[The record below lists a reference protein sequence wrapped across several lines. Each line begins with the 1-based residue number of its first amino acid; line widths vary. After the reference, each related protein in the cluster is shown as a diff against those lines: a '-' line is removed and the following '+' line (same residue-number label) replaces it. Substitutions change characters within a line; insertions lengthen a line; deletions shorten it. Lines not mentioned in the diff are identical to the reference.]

1 MASST
6 ETLQTSRSEISEL
19 KRTLQALQIE
29 LQSQLS
35 LASPLPHA
43 PMYTLIV
50 KEAALISVSFLL
62 LLQKA
67 ALEGQLAET
76 ESRYNLQLNQLQAMV
91 NSLENELSEMRA
103 DIARQSADY
112 QVLLDIKTRLER
124 EIAEY
129 RRLLDAEETT

>member
-1 MASST
+1 MHVDS
-6 ETLQTSRSEISEL
+6 ERSCS
-19 KRTLQALQIE
+19 
-29 LQSQLS
+29 
-35 LASPLPHA
+35 H
-43 PMYTLIV
+43 V
-50 KEAALISVSFLL
+50 CFCVSFFL

-129 RRLLDAEETT
+129 RRLLDGEEMT